1 MLAPEGETNMHP
13 VSRVVVVRPSAAS
26 RFTVALNP
34 KLVFRPA
41 LTMALLLLAAS
52 VAVSAQGQGETSA
65 APPPVARPEAP
76 DQSEALKNSKDP
88 DLILR
93 NFKTMYIDAHDAQ
106 FFGSDLMKSALHG
119 SDGFDAL
126 NIHIVDDPS
135 VADAVLIVS
144 YSFAWDYPFELRH
157 QNTTT
162 VLVAG
167 QGEGPF
173 SGPLGAASVAGEFVN
188 LVKKYRTAKD
198 AKK

>member
-1 MLAPEGETNMHP
+1 M
-13 VSRVVVVRPSAAS
+13 
-26 RFTVALNP
+26 
-34 KLVFRPA
+34 
-41 LTMALLLLAAS
+41 AAS
-52 VAVSAQGQGETSA
+52 VAGLAQGQNDSSE

-88 DLILR
+88 DFILH
-93 NFKTMYIDAHDAQ
+93 NFRTMFVDAHDAQ
-106 FFGSDLMKSALHG
+106 FFGGDLMKSALHG

-135 VADAVLIVS
+135 VADAVLIVK

-157 QNTTT
+157 QNTTM

-173 SGPLGAASVAGEFVN
+173 SGPLGASSVADEFVN
-188 LVKKYRTAKD
+188 LLKKYRTVKD
-198 AKK
+198 QKK